1 MIFTI
6 IHKKRSAVLF
16 TASDEIFVLVANEPN
31 VYRGVW
37 FRHVF
42 RFRTFKPGHLTGT
55 ISSRRLRDIYLWVTL
70 VGIVCGTR
78 RSGVGEVS
86 SVPMI
91 DVDDVRI
98 RWTGRERLFQR

>member
-1 MIFTI
+1 MMIDRCFALQHVNNTQQQMDGFTSMFFTI

-42 RFRTFKPGHLTGT
+42 RFRTFYPGHLIGT
-55 ISSRRLRDIYLWVTL
+55 ISSRRL
-70 VGIVCGTR
+70 
-78 RSGVGEVS
+78 
-86 SVPMI
+86 
-91 DVDDVRI
+91 
-98 RWTGRERLFQR
+98 